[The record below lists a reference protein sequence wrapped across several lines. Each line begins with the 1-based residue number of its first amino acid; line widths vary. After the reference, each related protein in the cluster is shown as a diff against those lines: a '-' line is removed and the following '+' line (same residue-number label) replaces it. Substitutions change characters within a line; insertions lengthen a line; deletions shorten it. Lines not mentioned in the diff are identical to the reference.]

1 MRDVHSSKAEPED
14 EFSDPEDMM
23 AGNASVIVSLC
34 RILVVPP
41 NLTGIDVAVDYDSIQ
56 GDDAEDDSKA
66 WYQEEELHQTEKD
79 LEEMEDKNEH
89 VCHLCKQPFALRAIL
104 LQHLVTCRVTSGMT
118 GKHASINLAWFLL

>member
-1 MRDVHSSKAEPED
+1 MTLI
-14 EFSDPEDMM
+14 
-23 AGNASVIVSLC
+23 NIY
-34 RILVVPP
+34 
-41 NLTGIDVAVDYDSIQ
+41 LTGIDVAVDYDSIQ
-56 GDDAEDDSKA
+56 GDDVEDDSKA

-118 GKHASINLAWFLL
+118 GKRQSHYFDFNCSFFFPFV

>member
-1 MRDVHSSKAEPED
+1 M
-14 EFSDPEDMM
+14 
-23 AGNASVIVSLC
+23 
-34 RILVVPP
+34 
-41 NLTGIDVAVDYDSIQ
+41 TGIDVAVDYDSIQ

-118 GKHASINLAWFLL
+118 GKQSNRQSGVVFTVVFAQNRRRR